1 MRQFISFLTII
12 TSLLFS
18 NFAMAQ
24 SEQRFAL
31 IIDQVDYL
39 SLAKLDGAHE
49 EANQIANSLSKTGFE
64 ITRAQNLSKDAL
76 FKSITDFRRKLA
88 KNPGAI
94 GFIYYT
100 GHGARNPSDETSD
113 NYLLGINSDLVD
125 PSDLPVFGVK
135 LSEIVSS
142 FEMVNAKAIII
153 VIDACRVSASFGKAA
168 SKGLTPTNAG
178 RNILVAYST
187 GAGDIADVGV
197 YAPILAQELL
207 KSGQD
212 VSTAFTNAKFAVNTK
227 TNKKQLPWIDDKL
240 TDRVCLVSCAPIP
253 QPNFDDAEFQKT
265 VWEMASNCAGYDI
278 YLKKWPNGIYSS
290 QAKQKKSETK
300 CSQVEK
306 IISDKPT
313 PGIINAQKE
322 YELAFTAFTN
332 RDYETAIKKYKT
344 SCEYNFMPSCVD
356 LGLMYVDG
364 IGVAKS
370 YENAI
375 ALFTRACDNKN
386 FDGCGNLGYMFEAGL
401 GTFKSLQKAFSLY
414 KDSCDQGISSS
425 CSNLGTFYL
434 NGMFVEHSA
443 EKAAKL
449 FLFGCDNG
457 FAKGCLNYAVM
468 NEQGVGIKVSY
479 PTAREY
485 YEKICNNT
493 EFLGCSG
500 LGLLYQNGYG
510 VTKSYSKAKEL
521 FERGCKSNDQN
532 GCINLGVLYAKGL
545 GVEQSYSVAKGYFQ
559 SACEN
564 QDNVGCFNMG
574 YLYENGF
581 GVNKS
586 LSQAKSYYV
595 KACDLGNS
603 ETCEALKAN
612 PNF

>member
-18 NFAMAQ
+18 NFALAQ

-278 YLKKWPNGIYSS
+278 YLKKWPNGIYS
-290 QAKQKKSETK
+290 QTAKQKKASVECIQTK
-300 CSQVEK
+300 PSPVNNGNFATEEVWGLLWRGLDAYTKSDYKNAKASFEK
-306 IISDKPT
+306 
-313 PGIINAQKE
+313 
-322 YELAFTAFTN
+322 
-332 RDYETAIKKYKT
+332 
-344 SCEYNFMPSCVD
+344 
-356 LGLMYVDG
+356 
-364 IGVAKS
+364 
-370 YENAI
+370 
-375 ALFTRACDNKN
+375 ACDGNQ
-386 FDGCGNLGYMFEAGL
+386 FAACGNLAD
-401 GTFKSLQKAFSLY
+401 LY
-414 KDSCDQGISSS
+414 
-425 CSNLGTFYL
+425 
-434 NGMFVEHSA
+434 
-443 EKAAKL
+443 EK
-449 FLFGCDNG
+449 G
-457 FAKGCLNYAVM
+457 
-468 NEQGVGIKVSY
+468 QGVNQSY
-479 PTAREY
+479 SQAKTY
-485 YEKICNNT
+485 YEKACNGN
-493 EFLGCSG
+493 EVRSCYRLGG
-500 LGLLYQNGYG
+500 FYFN
-510 VTKSYSKAKEL
+510 
-521 FERGCKSNDQN
+521 
-532 GCINLGVLYAKGL
+532 GL
-545 GVEQSYSVAKGYFQ
+545 GVNQSYS
-559 SACEN
+559 
-564 QDNVGCFNMG
+564 
-574 YLYENGF
+574 
-581 GVNKS
+581 
-586 LSQAKSYYV
+586 QAKNYYV
-595 KACDLGNS
+595 KACQLDFTLACDLLAS
-603 ETCEALKAN
+603 D
-612 PNF
+612 PNFR